1 MRIETLAVH
10 AAAEVDEETRAV
22 APPIHLST
30 TFEHPPDTR
39 ELEGYLYSRYG
50 NPTQDRLERALAALE
65 GGAAALVYGS
75 GMAAAAA
82 VFTALPGGSH
92 VLLADDTYFAVRG
105 LARDLGARCG
115 IETTLVDA
123 TRLDRVREALR
134 PSTRCVWIE
143 TPSNPHIKLS
153 DIAGVAELAR
163 AAGAI
168 LVVDSTFAT
177 PMLQQPLALGAHVA
191 LHSLTKYMGGHSD
204 VQAGALVL
212 AAQDDLHRTLAG
224 QRTLIGG
231 VASPMS
237 SWLVLR
243 GLRTLACRMEWHCR
257 AAQAVAEALAAHP
270 AVSHVHYPGLA
281 QHPQHQLARA
291 QMKAFGGMLSLRV
304 RGGRAAAVAAAGRL
318 RLFRNATSLGAT
330 ESLVEH
336 RESVEG
342 PDTPTEPDLLRLSVG
357 LEHPDDLIEDLAQ
370 ALSGG

>member
-10 AAAEVDEETRAV
+10 AAAEADEETRAV

-39 ELEGYLYSRYG
+39 ELDGYLYSRYR

-65 GGAAALVYGS
+65 GGSAALVYAS

-82 VFTALPGGSH
+82 LFTALPAGH
-92 VLLADDTYFAVRG
+92 LLLADDTYFSVRT

-115 IETTLVDA
+115 LETTLVDA
-123 TRLDRVREALR
+123 TRLDRVREAMR
-134 PSTRCVWIE
+134 PTTRCLWIE
-143 TPSNPHIKLS
+143 TPSNPHIRVS
-153 DIAGVAELAR
+153 DIAGAAELAR

-177 PMLQQPLALGAHVA
+177 PILQQPLALGAHVV

-204 VQAGALVL
+204 VQGGALIL
-212 AAQDDLHRTLAG
+212 AAEDDLHRRLAA
-224 QRTLIGG
+224 QRTVIGA

-257 AAQAVAEALAAHP
+257 AAHAVATALAAHP
-270 AVSHVHYPGLA
+270 AVSHVHYPGLP
-281 QHPQHQLARA
+281 QHPQHPLARA
-291 QMKAFGGMLSLRV
+291 QMYGFGGMLSFRV
-304 RGGRAAAVAAAGRL
+304 RGGRDAALAVAGRL
-318 RLFRNATSLGAT
+318 SLFRNATSLGST

-342 PDTPTEPDLLRLSVG
+342 PDSPTEPDLLRLSVG
-357 LEHPDDLIEDLAQ
+357 LEHPDDLVEDLLQ
-370 ALSGG
+370 ALEGG